1 MPEAN
6 TTNTPIS
13 CSVPKGAMAGADIAT
28 VPTEAPTRTV
38 ANHDLAQLCARHIA
52 HRQALL
58 ACPQDPE
65 ESPHWSLYAVTHD
78 AISMARPATLS
89 ELAAKARAAKH
100 EALTAGG
107 HEDIRNGS
115 AVDWAWD
122 LVNDLVRLD
131 DAAA

>member
-6 TTNTPIS
+6 SPHTPI
-13 CSVPKGAMAGADIAT
+13 CNFALPDARPAANVVMVPA
-28 VPTEAPTRTV
+28 EAPTRME
-38 ANHDLAQLCARHIA
+38 ANQDLAQLCVQHIA

-65 ESPHWSLYAVTHD
+65 DSPHWALFSATHD
-78 AISMARPATLS
+78 AIAMARPTTLA

-100 EALTAGG
+100 EAMTANGR
-107 HEDIRNGS
+107 EDVRSGS

-122 LVNDLVRLD
+122 LVNDLIRLGN
-131 DAAA
+131 AAA